1 MGQMTIMTTKI
12 DLPAN
17 VRPVPDR
24 HGKLR
29 YRFRRKGWPSRYVQ
43 GEPGTAEF
51 HRSYAEII
59 EAGPL
64 ESEPIRSPRAPN
76 PRSVDDLIRLYK
88 KSPKWKAKA
97 AKTQHT
103 QARIM
108 ERFADQLDRKDRR
121 YGDRP
126 IKHVTVAWLDK
137 NFGAMSERPGA
148 ANNLRKILGVLFDQA
163 IKAGWRTDNPV
174 RLTDRFKDGDGFHD
188 WTDAEIEQY
197 RAAHPLGT
205 MARLT
210 MELALNTAARR
221 SNLHRLERDHIV
233 NGRILVDHVKD
244 NNPTSV
250 RMLATTRAALDAL
263 PAQPIRF
270 LLTTVHGE
278 PFSANGLGNRA
289 RKWCNEAGLP
299 QCSLHGLRKA
309 LSRRLAEAGATDAEG
324 MAVTGHKKAET
335 FAYYRKAANRT
346 DLSDRAMSNLEA
358 RAIVQPTG
366 TPQDSDD

>member
-1 MGQMTIMTTKI
+1 MTIPTKT

-17 VRPVPDR
+17 VRPVADR
-24 HGKLR
+24 HGKTR
-29 YRFRRKGWPSRYVQ
+29 YRFRRKGWPSKYLK
-43 GEPGTAEF
+43 GEPGSAEF
-51 HRSYAEII
+51 HRSYAEIV
-59 EAGPL
+59 EAGPTIAAPA
-64 ESEPIRSPRAPN
+64 SSPHKPL
-76 PRSVDDLIRLYK
+76 PLTIDDLIRRYK
-88 KSPKWKAKA
+88 NSTKWKAKA
-97 AKTQHT
+97 AKTQLN

-108 ERFADQLDRKDRR
+108 ERFGDRLDRKGRR

-126 IKHVTVAWLDK
+126 VKHVTVAWLDK
-137 NFGAMSERPGA
+137 VFGSMADTPGA

-174 RLTDRFKDGDGFHD
+174 RLTDRFKDGPGFHD

-221 SNLHRLERDHIV
+221 SNLHRIERDHIID
-233 NGRILVDHVKD
+233 GRIHVDHVKD
-244 NNPTSV
+244 NNPTAV
-250 RMLATTRAALDAL
+250 RMLATTRAAIDAL

-270 LLTTVHGE
+270 LITTVHGK
-278 PFSANGLGNRA
+278 PFSANGIGNRM
-289 RKWCNEAGLP
+289 RDWCNEAGLP

-324 MAVTGHKKAET
+324 MAVTGHKKTET

-346 DLSDRAMSNLEA
+346 GLSDRAMSNLETNA
-358 RAIVQPTG
+358 VVQPS
-366 TPQDSDD
+366 QNSDNSND